1 MANSISQAPIGAPV
15 GQAIARIV
23 GLICIVG
30 FLADVLGI
38 VLPMGG
44 GALWRFGVLQQVG
57 DRSIVLVFGVALLI
71 YGCWDTTMR
80 RKSLS
85 YLGLGLG
92 VAYLL
97 TCVLVISDGL
107 KVQAQTINQISQRA
121 QQLQTQVEQS
131 RSNPEIQAKATP
143 KDFENALKSIE
154 SQAFTMTENAKNG
167 AVKKSITIASNFL
180 IMGVGFLSL
189 GRLGISRAV
198 SRIDGSRFKARVPHG

>member
-1 MANSISQAPIGAPV
+1 
-15 GQAIARIV
+15 
-23 GLICIVG
+23 
-30 FLADVLGI
+30 
-38 VLPMGG
+38 MGS
-44 GALWRFGVLQQVG
+44 GALWRFGILQQVG

-71 YGCWDTTMR
+71 YGCWDITMR
-80 RKSLS
+80 RKFFS

-107 KVQAQTINQISQRA
+107 KVQAQAVNQINQRA

-131 RSNPEIQAKATP
+131 RNNPDIKAKATP
-143 KDFENALKSIE
+143 KDFENAQKSIE
-154 SQAFTMTENAKNG
+154 AQAFTMTENAKNG
-167 AVKKSITIASNFL
+167 STKKSIIVASNFL

-198 SRIDGSRFKARVPHG
+198 ANTQSSRLKLKTPQS